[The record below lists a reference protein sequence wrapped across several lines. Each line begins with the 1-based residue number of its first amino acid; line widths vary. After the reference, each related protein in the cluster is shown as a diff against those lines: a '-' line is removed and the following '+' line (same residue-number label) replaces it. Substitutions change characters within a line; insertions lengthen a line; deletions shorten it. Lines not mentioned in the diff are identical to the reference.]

1 MMSGTT
7 SRLKHRL
14 AVLIIKPSLL
24 ISQDLLLSLIKKDP
38 VDRLSAGEA
47 LKHSW
52 FQEDEEACKV
62 ARDIMLNTEDSVR
75 VSKTETDQSASSLSS
90 EVSLLDPERPVSEEI
105 LMAEDQVS
113 EEILETED
121 QVSEEVLETEAE
133 PSAGISPL

>member
-1 MMSGTT
+1 MSGTT

-75 VSKTETDQSASSLSS
+75 V
-90 EVSLLDPERPVSEEI
+90 RPVSEEI

>member
-75 VSKTETDQSASSLSS
+75 VTNNCPLGPVPMNQIIMNGTRYFLSIF
-90 EVSLLDPERPVSEEI
+90 PN
-105 LMAEDQVS
+105 M
-113 EEILETED
+113 
-121 QVSEEVLETEAE
+121 
-133 PSAGISPL
+133 